1 MLKLNK
7 DILYLI
13 FEELQNDKNTLYS
26 CLTVNKI
33 WCEIIVLILWKN
45 PWKYLNDGKEKSLFN
60 IITSHISAESKSNLN
75 SKGIHFMMTQYR
87 RPYFDYINLCKHLNL
102 GEISRI
108 IENIYSLQEEFKIS
122 NIKIVIFNLLINENA
137 RFTHLYI
144 PREFDYQIHL
154 IPGAKYCFSQLEFL
168 QCNTSVNTNVL
179 IGLTEMCSTMRRL
192 ELCVEKFDNNR
203 EIVKLIE
210 TPKKLYNVCFLTNLE
225 IDEPFCEIV
234 ENSLIKHSNTIQYFK
249 ITKQPITN
257 ILSTF
262 KNLRILELD
271 DKFRQMKWDCLLN
284 LSLPYLQT
292 LKSRSVPN
300 NVLASLIENTKGL
313 LNEIVIDF
321 TDFLDDDISN
331 NKLIRAI
338 YKNCPILEYLLLNI
352 SIFNILEMKSLL
364 INCQNL
370 NGLVIVCF
378 ERDQSTWDKIFG
390 LLTDYAPKNLFKFKF
405 VSDFECKLDSLKFFF
420 DNWKGRKS
428 MLLQIHEMHF
438 TDEYFILIDSY
449 IKNGIVKN
457 FRYDSSSIFFDEF
470 EWN

>member
-13 FEELQNDKNTLYS
+13 FEQLQNDKNTLYL

-87 RPYFDYINLCKHLNL
+87 RPFFDYINLCKHLNL
-102 GEISRI
+102 NEINRI
-108 IENIYSLQEEFKIS
+108 IEMIYFLQEESTIS

-168 QCNTSVNTNVL
+168 HCNTSINTNVL
-179 IGLTEMCSTMRRL
+179 IGLAGMCDTMRKL
-192 ELCVEKFDNNR
+192 ELCIEKFDNNR
-203 EIVKLIE
+203 EIVRLIE
-210 TPKKLYNVCFLTNLE
+210 TPKKLYNVYFLTNIE
-225 IDEPFCEIV
+225 IDEPFCEII
-234 ENSLIKHSNTIQYFK
+234 ENSLIKHSNNIQWFK
-249 ITKQPITN
+249 ITKQPTTN
-257 ILSTF
+257 ILSSL

-271 DKFRQMKWDCLLN
+271 DKFRHMKWDCLIN
-284 LSLPYLQT
+284 LSLPYLQI

-300 NVLASLIENTKGL
+300 NVLASLIENTKGFL
-313 LNEIVIDF
+313 TEIVIDF
-321 TDFLDDDISN
+321 TDFLDDDIN
-331 NKLIRAI
+331 NNRLIKAI
-338 YKNCPILEYLLLNI
+338 YKNCPILKYLLLNI
-352 SIFNILEMKSLL
+352 NTLNILEMKLLL
-364 INCQNL
+364 INCQYL

-378 ERDQSTWDKIFG
+378 ERDQTTWDKIFE
-390 LLTDYAPKNLFKFKF
+390 LLINYAPKNLFKFKF
-405 VSDFECKLDSLKFFF
+405 VSDFECKLESLKNFF
-420 DNWKGRKS
+420 DNWKHRKS
-428 MLLQIHEMHF
+428 MSLQIHEMHF
-438 TDEYFILIDSY
+438 TEDYFNLIEKY
-449 IKNGIVKN
+449 IKIGIVKN
-457 FRYDSSSIFFDEF
+457 FRYDLSNIFFDEF
-470 EWN
+470 DWN